1 MATAAVQLSIIREA
15 TASAPVANSAAQN
28 TSPAQSNTK
37 IEDTVTL
44 TAQDPQPQRTQ
55 PSQAPP
61 QTPPRSQSAQTIVA
75 GTQAQLPKGPA
86 PALNQTPT
94 QGDAAEAQTL
104 GANQATA
111 VYSAPAGTTN
121 TATPSSAASNAAQ
134 QRLAQLEAMLQ
145 QLGID
150 PRSLSGPALTAL
162 LSDATDPAALLTYVK
177 ELQGTA
183 PPAAP
188 PSTHVNVTV

>member
-1 MATAAVQLSIIREA
+1 MSTAAVQFSIIREA
-15 TASAPVANSAAQN
+15 TASATVANSAAQN
-28 TSPAQSNTK
+28 TSPAQPNPE

-44 TAQDPQPQRTQ
+44 TAQDQ

-61 QTPPRSQSAQTIVA
+61 QTLAQSQSAQTIVA
-75 GTQAQLPKGPA
+75 GIQTQLLKAPA

-94 QGDAAEAQTL
+94 QGGAAEAQTL
-104 GANQATA
+104 AANQATA
-111 VYSAPAGTTN
+111 AHSALAGT
-121 TATPSSAASNAAQ
+121 ASAAAPTSAAESAAQ

-150 PRSLSGPALTAL
+150 PKSLSGPALTAL

-188 PSTHVNVTV
+188 PSTRVNIMV